1 MMRNKWMMAG
11 AMTALAG
18 GMSFGQDVVFT
29 QALPAPPPGAEAGVV
44 MFSNRV
50 EMPGQMQFLSAE
62 MSVDGAVVK
71 GSPYSADAVT
81 ETTQTLSDGN
91 RITHKS
97 TASLYRDGEGR
108 TRREQAFPAIG
119 PWATSGT
126 PPVSVFIND
135 PVAGVNYV
143 LESDT
148 KTARK
153 LPTGKMAMGA
163 GMPMA
168 GTVSAAGGETIDF
181 KGNASG
187 AVQYKRKMARALPAT
202 DAKQETLPKQMIE
215 GVMADGTRSTITIP
229 AGEMGNEQAILVV
242 SERWYSPELKMV
254 LMTKH
259 SDPRMGETVYRLT
272 RLQRAEPAHSL
283 FEVPADYTVKEDM
296 PGPRMMIHTIEKNG
310 VETTKE

>member
-1 MMRNKWMMAG
+1 MKKTWMMAG

-18 GMSFGQDVVFT
+18 GVSFGQDVLFT
-29 QALPAPPPGAEAGVV
+29 QAVPPPPGGASAGVV
-44 MFSNRV
+44 MFNRV

-71 GSPYSADAVT
+71 GSPYSAEAVT

-97 TASLYRDGEGR
+97 TASMYRDGEGR

-119 PWATSGT
+119 PWATSGA

-135 PVAGVNYV
+135 PVSGVNYV
-143 LESDT
+143 LEADT

-153 LPTGKMAMGA
+153 LPTGKMTMGA
-163 GMPMA
+163 GMPVGGSVSMA
-168 GTVSAAGGETIDF
+168 GAED
-181 KGNASG
+181 
-187 AVQYKRKMARALPAT
+187 QYKTSARMTRALPAT
-202 DAKQETLPKQMIE
+202 ATDVKQETLPKQMIE
-215 GVMADGTRSTITIP
+215 GVMAEGTRSTITIP
-229 AGEMGNEQAILVV
+229 AGEMGNELPILVV

-254 LMTKH
+254 LMTKN

-272 RLQRAEPAHSL
+272 RLQRAEPAGSL
-283 FEVPADYTVKEDM
+283 FEVPADYTVKEDA
-296 PGPRMMIHTIEKNG
+296 PGQRMMIHTIEKG
-310 VETTKE
+310 TVESTK

>member
-1 MMRNKWMMAG
+1 MRNKWMMAG

-18 GMSFGQDVVFT
+18 GISFGQDVVFS
-29 QALPAPPPGAEAGVV
+29 QAMPPPPGGVEAGVV
-44 MFSNRV
+44 MFNRV
-50 EMPGQMQFLSAE
+50 EMGGQMQFLSAE

-91 RITHKS
+91 HISHKT
-97 TASLYRDGEGR
+97 TASLYRDSDGR
-108 TRREQAFPAIG
+108 TRREQAFPAVG
-119 PWATSGT
+119 PWATTGT

-153 LPTGKMAMGA
+153 LPTGKMTIAA
-163 GMPMA
+163 GMPLP
-168 GTVSAAGGETIDF
+168 GSAAGVPVGPSQTI
-181 KGNASG
+181 
-187 AVQYKRKMARALPAT
+187 QYKSKMARALPAT
-202 DAKQETLPKQMIE
+202 AIDPKQETLPKQMIE

-229 AGEMGNEQAILVV
+229 AGEMGNEQPILVV

-272 RLQRAEPAHSL
+272 RLQRAEPARSL
-283 FEVPADYTVKEDM
+283 FEVPADYTLKEDV
-296 PGPRMMIHTIEKNG
+296 PGQRMMIHTTDKSGAEL
-310 VETTKE
+310 TKE